1 MPFPSK
7 FAVKCKDCGSPH
19 NIGDQIEKNNNGN
32 YCRNGKNCQGV
43 IQTQSTVNVF
53 NRVSNT
59 CSNATVS
66 VITIPTFKRQH
77 VTDEEEILWNSI
89 LDKIIEYDILAD
101 MRLKQNQF
109 FDDTNPAHNGQV
121 KNFAFAVQ
129 QEIKKLQREETS

>member
-7 FAVKCKDCGSPH
+7 YAGKCKDCGSPH

-32 YCRNGKNCQGV
+32 YCRNGKNCQGA
-43 IQTQSTVNVF
+43 IQTQGTANFNNVA
-53 NRVSNT
+53 NTSSNT
-59 CSNATVS
+59 TVS
-66 VITIPTFKRQH
+66 ASIPTFKRQH